1 MGSIPIGGGN
11 PIRIQSMTDTD
22 TRDTEAT
29 VSQIIR
35 IIKAG
40 ADYVRVTVKG
50 LRDAENLKDIKKELD
65 DLGFNT
71 P

>member
-1 MGSIPIGGGN
+1 
-11 PIRIQSMTDTD
+11 MTDTD

-50 LRDAENLKDIKKELD
+50 LRDAENLKDIKRSWMTSAS
-65 DLGFNT
+65 T
-71 P
+71 PPDC